1 MSFRRIRQPKM
12 TTQALLDFDLGESSS
27 DSDFRIEDHDSDE
40 DPDSNDDGNSSENS
54 SEENESDSDDLYK
67 EHYSDNSHKNIKQ
80 NENEDCTNPVFMG
93 SKEICK
99 VLQKLDTNRFI
110 ESKLPAKSI
119 CCVCLGDRS
128 DDSNEII
135 ECDGCGVSVHEGCYG
150 VNDNVSISS
159 TNSTCSTEPW
169 FCEACRAGVLEPNCE
184 LCPNKGGIYKE
195 TDVGKWVHLICA
207 LYVPGV
213 AFGEVDQ
220 LSSVTLFEMPYSKWG
235 AKVCSLCETPRF
247 ARTGVCIGCDAGM
260 CKTYFHV
267 TCAQTAG
274 FLTEAHHE
282 EADAAD
288 PFFAHCKVHSEK
300 EMIKRRKRNYHNL
313 RLNMQEKQKGKKLQK
328 FDDPCPAQLRIQR
341 KLLKYQSKYSH
352 SKQLKPVPWV
362 PTQKMSRLLTTSASA
377 CKRLLAKADIMAVDV
392 ELLER
397 QEAQIA
403 ALTDIRKKWHI
414 APAFS
419 VEFIGYY
426 LDRISRTH
434 ELKLQLSDMM
444 ENNLSLSNEQDLL
457 RTTYDA
463 RLDMNKDLKSR
474 QESLTTTISQ
484 LHKEINFMCP
494 NKIFPSPSNIGHA
507 HYESNKSAS
516 TPPSRPISVPT
527 AAALKMGVGF
537 PLVHLGPPG
546 TKVDSIRLLST
557 HAKSSPI
564 AGGGA
569 SSAPSTPTLNVQT
582 FECGICKR
590 TTDQHLLAK
599 CDTCKL
605 HYHLSCL
612 NPPLTRHPK
621 KSKLYG
627 WQCSECDKS
636 EDSEDVADMP
646 KGPRKSRTRFNKD
659 GSIIALPE
667 SESDNGPTHKRRSID
682 TLQFTKN
689 LTKKNKPNNSFSTS
703 NKSDENSKTTP
714 KMYVSST
721 SILGKKSKCYVPL
734 QNIKKAIKSPAQQ
747 TQSPVLNKNITQI
760 VHTSLSDE
768 PLLLVLPSVTTTRE
782 IVSIQ
787 TPDPD
792 PLALPVNTNTTIP
805 SMEDLSD
812 PIKSGRK
819 QKRKDKHRSKH
830 IISSDTEKSPIKEH
844 KRKRKKKLHG
854 HDIENPQESIPK
866 IKIKFKTLPLPGEV
880 TPEAQFFY
888 VSADM
893 VRSAEEASRPTSVET
908 VEDSAPVLVE
918 KSPVGRSKS
927 ETMINSPELSVTKT
941 PITRKTSPRKTAGKR
956 NSLLS
961 HSKSTTIIQLPS
973 SIVCCICKEVGSG
986 GNAVTCDECHKHYH
1000 FTCLDPPL
1008 KKTPKIRGYSWHC
1021 ADCDP
1026 TDEEK
1031 I

>member
-1 MSFRRIRQPKM
+1 MSFKRIRQPKM

-27 DSDFRIEDHDSDE
+27 DSDFRIEDHDSEE

-54 SEENESDSDDLYK
+54 TEENESDSDDLYK
-67 EHYSDNSHKNIKQ
+67 EHYSDNSHKNKKQ
-80 NENEDCTNPVFMG
+80 NENEDCTNPVIMG
-93 SKEICK
+93 SREICK
-99 VLQKLDTNRFI
+99 VLQKLDTNRFV

-150 VNDNVSISS
+150 VNDN
-159 TNSTCSTEPW
+159 
-169 FCEACRAGVLEPNCE
+169 
-184 LCPNKGGIYKE
+184 
-195 TDVGKWVHLICA
+195 
-207 LYVPGV
+207 
-213 AFGEVDQ
+213 
-220 LSSVTLFEMPYSKWG
+220 
-235 AKVCSLCETPRF
+235 
-247 ARTGVCIGCDAGM
+247 
-260 CKTYFHV
+260 
-267 TCAQTAG
+267 
-274 FLTEAHHE
+274 
-282 EADAAD
+282 
-288 PFFAHCKVHSEK
+288 
-300 EMIKRRKRNYHNL
+300 
-313 RLNMQEKQKGKKLQK
+313 
-328 FDDPCPAQLRIQR
+328 
-341 KLLKYQSKYSH
+341 
-352 SKQLKPVPWV
+352 
-362 PTQKMSRLLTTSASA
+362 
-377 CKRLLAKADIMAVDV
+377 
-392 ELLER
+392 
-397 QEAQIA
+397 
-403 ALTDIRKKWHI
+403 
-414 APAFS
+414 
-419 VEFIGYY
+419 
-426 LDRISRTH
+426 
-434 ELKLQLSDMM
+434 
-444 ENNLSLSNEQDLL
+444 
-457 RTTYDA
+457 
-463 RLDMNKDLKSR
+463 
-474 QESLTTTISQ
+474 ESLTTTISQ

-507 HYESNKSAS
+507 NYESNKSAS

-537 PLVHLGPPG
+537 PLVHLCPPG

-557 HAKSSPI
+557 HAKSSPV

-659 GSIIALPE
+659 GSIIAVPE
-667 SESDNGPTHKRRSID
+667 TESDNGPPHKRRSGD

-703 NKSDENSKTTP
+703 NKNDENGKTTP

-734 QNIKKAIKSPAQQ
+734 QNIKNTTKSPAQQ

-782 IVSIQ
+782 IDSIQ

-805 SMEDLSD
+805 FIEDLSD

-830 IISSDTEKSPIKEH
+830 IASSDTEKSPIKEH

-854 HDIENPQESIPK
+854 HDTENPQENIPK

-908 VEDSAPVLVE
+908 VEDSTPVLLE
-918 KSPVGRSKS
+918 NSPIGRSKS
-927 ETMINSPELSVTKT
+927 ETTLNSPELRVTKT

-973 SIVCCICKEVGSG
+973 SIVCCICKEVGFG